1 MIVPFQRCR
10 QDYLTDK
17 DYRALQNLLL
27 VNPMRSPL
35 SIRGPW
41 HLKNGPAP
49 YTTVIREKGYLLAIP
64 STRVNYCS
72 ILVVT
77 VTGEEDAR
85 VIGVGRLTPIERFIQ
100 DGSEESY

>member
-1 MIVPFQRCR
+1 MYYIVGTLPMKQRR
-10 QDYLTDK
+10 LWWPV
-17 DYRALQNLLL
+17 AG
-27 VNPMRSPL
+27 
-35 SIRGPW
+35 GP
-41 HLKNGPAP
+41 
-49 YTTVIREKGYLLAIP
+49 TTVIRERGCLLAIP

-85 VIGVGRLTPIERFIQ
+85 VIGVGSLTPIERFIQ